1 MIHGLGSAG
10 SAWWRI
16 GDALASREVPSIA
29 PDLRGHGASPHPE
42 DLRVVAYARD
52 VTETCPGPWDLVIG
66 HSLGG
71 VVAVAVAT
79 ELPGFAESLLLVD
92 PAIDLS
98 PAEHTRV
105 RERLVAEAADP
116 PSVADLLAANPRW
129 ATPDARHKHEA
140 VLATSPAVMRGTF
153 DDNDPWAF
161 GDQLAGLDIPVHV
174 LGADPETEAL
184 FGGELFARL
193 HPRKPDLTFEVVAGA
208 GHSVY
213 RDDPAAVIAAALTAL
228 T

>member
-1 MIHGLGSAG
+1 M
-10 SAWWRI
+10 
-16 GDALASREVPSIA
+16 
-29 PDLRGHGASPHPE
+29 
-42 DLRVVAYARD
+42 VAYARD

-66 HSLGG
+66 HSVGG
-71 VVAVAVAT
+71 AVAVAAAT
-79 ELPGFAESLLLVD
+79 ELPSFAESLLLVD

-140 VLATSPAVMRGTF
+140 VLATSPAVMLGTF
-153 DDNDPWAF
+153 DDNDPWEF

-184 FGGELFARL
+184 FGVQLFARL

-213 RDDPAAVIAAALTAL
+213 RDDPAAVIDVALTGLA
-228 T
+228 